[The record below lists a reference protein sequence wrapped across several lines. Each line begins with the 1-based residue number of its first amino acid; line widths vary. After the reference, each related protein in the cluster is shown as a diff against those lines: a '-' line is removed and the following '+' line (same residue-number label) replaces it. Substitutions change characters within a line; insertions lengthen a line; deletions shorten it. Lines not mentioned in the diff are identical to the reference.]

1 MGKDDP
7 KHIPLIGMDADYIG
21 RSFFDFY
28 SWGHIAL
35 GIASYLLLSLLI
47 TVPEALGGNALI
59 HWWLIIVIVIIIL
72 FIWEFVEN
80 GILWALGWKFE
91 DRQDSFANFL
101 MDIIFGIIG
110 AGAMWL
116 SAWIVFD
123 VRGALGRYYYIFGA
137 CIFGL
142 VIVAYLIGYAMYKSK
157 K

>member
-59 HWWLIIVIVIIIL
+59 HWWLIIVIVIAKNCNSNIPAINICQVVSL
-72 FIWEFVEN
+72 
-80 GILWALGWKFE
+80 
-91 DRQDSFANFL
+91 
-101 MDIIFGIIG
+101 
-110 AGAMWL
+110 
-116 SAWIVFD
+116 
-123 VRGALGRYYYIFGA
+123 
-137 CIFGL
+137 
-142 VIVAYLIGYAMYKSK
+142 
-157 K
+157 